1 MLNKI
6 KFILVN
12 TMWASK
18 KIALVVVFAA
28 LTIVLNPIRIPT
40 IYWPGFFYRLWEIPI
55 VIAFLLFGF
64 KISIAV
70 GILNVLAQIILFPLP
85 AGILAYPWGFVAI
98 FVMLLGLQI
107 GKKINKTNQNTRK
120 TLLILTA
127 FGVLLRVI
135 IMPFVDFAV
144 YNSLLPIA
152 LGRTF
157 TLTYVLSLIPAII
170 AFNIVVPLYTIP
182 TAYLISQKISQ
193 NLNFNQ
199 HLT

>member
-1 MLNKI
+1 
-6 KFILVN
+6 
-12 TMWASK
+12 MWTSK
-18 KIALVVVFAA
+18 KLALIVVFAA
-28 LTIVLNPIRIPT
+28 LTIVLNPVRIPT
-40 IYWPGFFYRLWEIPI
+40 LYWPGFFYRLWEIPI

-70 GILNVLAQIILFPLP
+70 GVLNVLAQIILFPLP
-85 AGILAYPWGFVAI
+85 AGVLAYPWGFVAV

-107 GKKINKTNQNTRK
+107 GKKIIKKNQIIRK
-120 TLLILTA
+120 TLLVLTF

-135 IMPFVDFAV
+135 IMPFVDFVV

-157 TLTYVLSLIPAII
+157 TMTYIFSLIPGII
-170 AFNIVVPLYTIP
+170 AFNIIVPFYTIP
-182 TAYLISQKISQ
+182 TAYLVSKKISQ

-199 HLT
+199 HFTQ